1 MRSFLAFDL
10 GVSFHAIGATRVH
23 LTMTWVVSFPILG
36 PFGPRCAAQV
46 NGSRMKKGKMMQEL
60 EAALNNAIPALM
72 EFLPRGAAS
81 VEEPAAESVGVSEVE
96 TVI

>member
-1 MRSFLAFDL
+1 MPR
-10 GVSFHAIGATRVH
+10 RVDD
-23 LTMTWVVSFPILG
+23 VD
-36 PFGPRCAAQV
+36 AAPGESTCRARASRRFRDGFTQHRV

-81 VEEPAAESVGVSEVE
+81 VEEPVAESVGVSEVE

>member
-1 MRSFLAFDL
+1 
-10 GVSFHAIGATRVH
+10 
-23 LTMTWVVSFPILG
+23 
-36 PFGPRCAAQV
+36 
-46 NGSRMKKGKMMQEL
+46 MKKGKMMQEL

-81 VEEPAAESVGVSEVE
+81 VEEPVAESVGVSEVE

>member
-1 MRSFLAFDL
+1 MGGLFVDFELFRTASRDL
-10 GVSFHAIGATRVH
+10 VER
-23 LTMTWVVSFPILG
+23 
-36 PFGPRCAAQV
+36 PRRAAQV

-81 VEEPAAESVGVSEVE
+81 VEEPVSESVGVSEVE

>member
-1 MRSFLAFDL
+1 
-10 GVSFHAIGATRVH
+10 
-23 LTMTWVVSFPILG
+23 MTGMTFT
-36 PFGPRCAAQV
+36 
-46 NGSRMKKGKMMQEL
+46 GSLPLHKELSEMMQEL

-81 VEEPAAESVGVSEVE
+81 VEEPVTEAVGVSEVE

>member
-1 MRSFLAFDL
+1 MISASHFTPSARL
-10 GVSFHAIGATRVH
+10 VS
-23 LTMTWVVSFPILG
+23 S
-36 PFGPRCAAQV
+36 AQV

-81 VEEPAAESVGVSEVE
+81 VEEPVAESVGVSEVE

>member
-1 MRSFLAFDL
+1 M
-10 GVSFHAIGATRVH
+10 
-23 LTMTWVVSFPILG
+23 VSFPILSC
-36 PFGPRCAAQV
+36 FGPRRETSSRDRAERPRRAAQV

-81 VEEPAAESVGVSEVE
+81 VEEPATESVGVSEVE

>member
-1 MRSFLAFDL
+1 
-10 GVSFHAIGATRVH
+10 
-23 LTMTWVVSFPILG
+23 MTDSIPSL
-36 PFGPRCAAQV
+36 PPLFGSLICHV
-46 NGSRMKKGKMMQEL
+46 KKGKMMQEL

-81 VEEPAAESVGVSEVE
+81 VEEPVAESVGVSEVE

>member
-1 MRSFLAFDL
+1 MLNLRWWRRWRPFVTA
-10 GVSFHAIGATRVH
+10 
-23 LTMTWVVSFPILG
+23 SFP
-36 PFGPRCAAQV
+36 RRV

-81 VEEPAAESVGVSEVE
+81 VEEPVTESVGVSEVE

>member
-1 MRSFLAFDL
+1 M
-10 GVSFHAIGATRVH
+10 RVH
-23 LTMTWVVSFPILG
+23 ASFP
-36 PFGPRCAAQV
+36 RRV

-81 VEEPAAESVGVSEVE
+81 VEEPVTESVGVSEVE

>member
-1 MRSFLAFDL
+1 MASMRCRVALTTS
-10 GVSFHAIGATRVH
+10 TRPHESPRVARERRGGFV
-23 LTMTWVVSFPILG
+23 TVIL
-36 PFGPRCAAQV
+36 RRV

-81 VEEPAAESVGVSEVE
+81 VEEPATESVGVSEVE

>member
-1 MRSFLAFDL
+1 
-10 GVSFHAIGATRVH
+10 
-23 LTMTWVVSFPILG
+23 
-36 PFGPRCAAQV
+36 
-46 NGSRMKKGKMMQEL
+46 MKKGKMMQEL

-81 VEEPAAESVGVSEVE
+81 VEEPVSESVGVSEVE

>member
-1 MRSFLAFDL
+1 
-10 GVSFHAIGATRVH
+10 
-23 LTMTWVVSFPILG
+23 
-36 PFGPRCAAQV
+36 
-46 NGSRMKKGKMMQEL
+46 MKKGKMMQEL

-81 VEEPAAESVGVSEVE
+81 VEEPATEVSVGVSEVE

>member
-1 MRSFLAFDL
+1 MFFYSNSRQ
-10 GVSFHAIGATRVH
+10 
-23 LTMTWVVSFPILG
+23 
-36 PFGPRCAAQV
+36 FGPRREDHVARPRRSAQV

-72 EFLPRGAAS
+72 EFLPRGAAA

>member
-1 MRSFLAFDL
+1 MASMRCRVALTTS
-10 GVSFHAIGATRVH
+10 TRPHESPRVARESRSGFV
-23 LTMTWVVSFPILG
+23 TASFP
-36 PFGPRCAAQV
+36 RRV

-81 VEEPAAESVGVSEVE
+81 VEEPVAESVGVSEVE